1 MGGCTYD
8 TLLKRNSGRYKG
20 QTVNIMKEKDAK
32 TSAIIQDHI
41 RRRYYY
47 TDVEKQDEWQRL
59 PEIPSGEEILHSI
72 PDHDLPENPLPTA
85 DDPSPRPWKDKA
97 AYLSAQ
103 YKLLREDA
111 IRPLKIACQEFMAAP
126 DLGDSH
132 KTSIYTHVSQPLS
145 TYISD

>member
-8 TLLKRNSGRYKG
+8 TLLKRNSSRYKG

-97 AYLSAQ
+97 A
-103 YKLLREDA
+103 
-111 IRPLKIACQEFMAAP
+111 
-126 DLGDSH
+126 
-132 KTSIYTHVSQPLS
+132 
-145 TYISD
+145 